1 MRKGEIVAAYPSLRL
16 FILHLHLRK
25 EKRERA
31 SIVLSSRL
39 FRERKEGRRVRE
51 MSDAKCLFKGT
62 DDDDDDD
69 DNRRDGYSDTLTHT
83 HTHPRMND
91 LAFQPPCRQL

>member
-1 MRKGEIVAAYPSLRL
+1 
-16 FILHLHLRK
+16 
-25 EKRERA
+25 
-31 SIVLSSRL
+31 
-39 FRERKEGRRVRE
+39 

-91 LAFQPPCRQL
+91 LAFQPPRRQLCHTPFFNSSPKTTDCPSCDPVYSERV